1 MALRK
6 RTYRKKSMKKR
17 NLGKKTRKY
26 CKSKRR
32 CVYKKK
38 KTSKKKHNKKSTRR
52 HKMKGGSQ
60 IAYYKYNN
68 QTPAPRDF
76 LSSSRIHGCAGG
88 SKKKS
93 KKVRRGGA
101 GSPGSIILPQHLV
114 NVGRG
119 LGHGF
124 NGIKSGFLGVD
135 SNASPYPT
143 QDQPIDHKLTGAFTY
158 TPTNVRNI
166 RLGAERKVGKL

>member
-17 NLGKKTRKY
+17 NLGKKSRK
-26 CKSKRR
+26 CKKCCACCKCKCRK
-32 CVYKKK
+32 CG
-38 KTSKKKHNKKSTRR
+38 SKKRVTRR
-52 HKMKGGSQ
+52 KRQRGGSQ

-76 LSSSRIHGCAGG
+76 LTSSRIHGCAGG

-93 KKVRRGGA
+93 RKVKKGGSRSQ
-101 GSPGSIILPQHLV
+101 GSTILPQHLV

-119 LGHGF
+119 LGHGL

-135 SNASPYPT
+135 NNASPYPT

-158 TPTNVRNI
+158 TPTNIRNI
-166 RLGAERKVGKL
+166 RSGAERKVGNL

>member
-17 NLGKKTRKY
+17 NLGKKSRK
-26 CKSKRR
+26 CKKCCACCKCKCRK
-32 CVYKKK
+32 CG
-38 KTSKKKHNKKSTRR
+38 SKKRVTRR
-52 HKMKGGSQ
+52 KRQRGGSQ

-76 LSSSRIHGCAGG
+76 LTSSRIHGCAGG
-88 SKKKS
+88 SKNKS
-93 KKVRRGGA
+93 RKVIKGGRSQ
-101 GSPGSIILPQHLV
+101 GSTLLPQHLV

-119 LGHGF
+119 FGHSL

-158 TPTNVRNI
+158 TPTNIRNI
-166 RLGAERKVGKL
+166 RSGAERKVGDL

>member
-17 NLGKKTRKY
+17 NLGKKTRK
-26 CKSKRR
+26 CKKCCACCKCKCRK
-32 CVYKKK
+32 CG
-38 KTSKKKHNKKSTRR
+38 SKKRVTRR
-52 HKMKGGSQ
+52 KKQRGGSQ

-68 QTPAPRDF
+68 QTPAPRD
-76 LSSSRIHGCAGG
+76 LLTSSRIHGCAGG

-93 KKVRRGGA
+93 RKVRKGGRSQ
-101 GSPGSIILPQHLV
+101 GSTLLPQHLV

-119 LGHGF
+119 FGHSL

-158 TPTNVRNI
+158 SPTNIRNI
-166 RLGAERKVGKL
+166 RMGAERSVGKL